1 MNKMNELRKKMG
13 ISMREAASRLSM
25 PYTTYV
31 NYEKG
36 AREPNSE
43 TLILIARFFGVT
55 IDYLLGK
62 ETKMPTAEGER
73 PINDDDIKFALF
85 GGEGDITD
93 AMYEE
98 VRQFAEF
105 VKNREAQKKKE

>member
-1 MNKMNELRKKMG
+1 MNRMHELRCKMG
-13 ISMREAASRLSM
+13 ISMREAANRLSM

-36 AREPNSE
+36 SREPNSE

-55 IDYLLGK
+55 VDYLLGG
-62 ETKMPTAEGER
+62 EINTPTVDSSER
-73 PINDDDIKFALF
+73 SVSDKDIKFALF
-85 GGEGDITD
+85 GGEGKITD

-105 VKNREAQKKKE
+105 VKNREAHRKK